1 MDIRNI
7 RHMSAV
13 TGQRLENAPQ
23 AGQVALLYAGVTM
36 GLHALVTAIDWI
48 LSQQVNASGGL
59 SNLGTRSVFQAIQTM
74 LPLVLPLITMCL
86 DVGYLAAMLRV
97 ARRQFVSPQT
107 LRLGFDRFWVLL
119 RLTVIR
125 GAIFTAI
132 GFGCMYIGIS
142 IYLMTPLAQPLKELM
157 IPLLQDQ
164 SLLSGGLAI
173 DEATYNQLVSAMTP
187 ALLIS
192 GGIFLVGTAPV
203 LFQYRMA
210 EYVVVDKPA
219 GMLIHPSRS
228 QFTDTLA
235 NFVAGYYQKT
245 GQAAA
250 FHPVTRLDRDT
261 FGVVLLGK
269 NSHIHA
275 LLSQNPLEKTYEALV
290 YGAPVREEG
299 VIDAPIAR
307 RPLPSLL
314 RQVSPEGKPSLTRYR
329 VLSRQEKTAVLALT
343 PVTGRTHQLRVHC
356 AYMGFPIVG
365 DPQYGSPESQAFS
378 KEMGAAT
385 QLLCAKTLRFSHPI
399 TKTPMEIVSTYTI
412 P

>member
-1 MDIRNI
+1 MQLTHIAR
-7 RHMSAV
+7 RSGRLSSFLREEMEMSA
-13 TGQRLENAPQ
+13 GLMNRLKWQDKLFVNGVPRHTDYPVAPGDVITVPLEEPEPQ
-23 AGQVALLYAGVTM
+23 YPAQEGSLTILYEDE
-36 GLHALVTAIDWI
+36 HI
-48 LSQQVNASGGL
+48 LA
-59 SNLGTRSVFQAIQTM
+59 
-74 LPLVLPLITMCL
+74 
-86 DVGYLAAMLRV
+86 
-97 ARRQFVSPQT
+97 
-107 LRLGFDRFWVLL
+107 
-119 RLTVIR
+119 
-125 GAIFTAI
+125 
-132 GFGCMYIGIS
+132 
-142 IYLMTPLAQPLKELM
+142 
-157 IPLLQDQ
+157 
-164 SLLSGGLAI
+164 
-173 DEATYNQLVSAMTP
+173 
-187 ALLIS
+187 
-192 GGIFLVGTAPV
+192 
-203 LFQYRMA
+203 
-210 EYVVVDKPA
+210 VDKPA

-245 GQAAA
+245 GQTAA

-269 NSHIHA
+269 NSHTHA

-290 YGAPVREEG
+290 YGAPTQAEG

-399 TKTPMEIVSTYTI
+399 TKTPMEITSTYTI

>member
-1 MDIRNI
+1 MQLTHIAWRSG
-7 RHMSAV
+7 RLSSFLREEMEMSA
-13 TGQRLENAPQ
+13 GLMNRLKWQDKLFVNGVPRHTDYPVAPGDVITVPLEEPEPQ
-23 AGQVALLYAGVTM
+23 YPAQEGSLTILYEDE
-36 GLHALVTAIDWI
+36 HI
-48 LSQQVNASGGL
+48 LA
-59 SNLGTRSVFQAIQTM
+59 
-74 LPLVLPLITMCL
+74 
-86 DVGYLAAMLRV
+86 
-97 ARRQFVSPQT
+97 
-107 LRLGFDRFWVLL
+107 
-119 RLTVIR
+119 
-125 GAIFTAI
+125 
-132 GFGCMYIGIS
+132 
-142 IYLMTPLAQPLKELM
+142 
-157 IPLLQDQ
+157 
-164 SLLSGGLAI
+164 
-173 DEATYNQLVSAMTP
+173 
-187 ALLIS
+187 
-192 GGIFLVGTAPV
+192 
-203 LFQYRMA
+203 
-210 EYVVVDKPA
+210 VDKPA

-269 NSHIHA
+269 NSHTHA

-290 YGAPVREEG
+290 YGAPTQAEG

-378 KEMGAAT
+378 REMGAAT

-399 TKTPMEIVSTYTI
+399 TKTPMEITSTYTI

>member
-1 MDIRNI
+1 MQLTHIAR
-7 RHMSAV
+7 RSGRLSSFLREEMEMSA
-13 TGQRLENAPQ
+13 GLMNRLKWQDKLFVNGVPRHTDYPVAPGDVITVPLEEPEPSYPAQ
-23 AGQVALLYAGVTM
+23 EGSLTILYEDE
-36 GLHALVTAIDWI
+36 HI
-48 LSQQVNASGGL
+48 LA
-59 SNLGTRSVFQAIQTM
+59 
-74 LPLVLPLITMCL
+74 
-86 DVGYLAAMLRV
+86 
-97 ARRQFVSPQT
+97 
-107 LRLGFDRFWVLL
+107 
-119 RLTVIR
+119 
-125 GAIFTAI
+125 
-132 GFGCMYIGIS
+132 
-142 IYLMTPLAQPLKELM
+142 
-157 IPLLQDQ
+157 
-164 SLLSGGLAI
+164 
-173 DEATYNQLVSAMTP
+173 
-187 ALLIS
+187 
-192 GGIFLVGTAPV
+192 
-203 LFQYRMA
+203 
-210 EYVVVDKPA
+210 VDKPA

-269 NSHIHA
+269 NSHTHA

-290 YGAPVREEG
+290 YGAPAQAEG

-329 VLSRQEKTAVLALT
+329 RLSRQEKTAVLALT

-378 KEMGAAT
+378 REMGAPT
-385 QLLCAKTLRFSHPI
+385 QLLCAKTLRFPHPI

>member
-1 MDIRNI
+1 MQLTHIAR
-7 RHMSAV
+7 RSGRLSSFLREEMEMSA
-13 TGQRLENAPQ
+13 GLMNRLKWQDKLFVNGVPRHTDYPVAPGDVITVPLEEPEPQ
-23 AGQVALLYAGVTM
+23 YPAQEGSLTILYEDE
-36 GLHALVTAIDWI
+36 HI
-48 LSQQVNASGGL
+48 LA
-59 SNLGTRSVFQAIQTM
+59 
-74 LPLVLPLITMCL
+74 
-86 DVGYLAAMLRV
+86 
-97 ARRQFVSPQT
+97 
-107 LRLGFDRFWVLL
+107 
-119 RLTVIR
+119 
-125 GAIFTAI
+125 
-132 GFGCMYIGIS
+132 
-142 IYLMTPLAQPLKELM
+142 
-157 IPLLQDQ
+157 
-164 SLLSGGLAI
+164 
-173 DEATYNQLVSAMTP
+173 
-187 ALLIS
+187 
-192 GGIFLVGTAPV
+192 
-203 LFQYRMA
+203 
-210 EYVVVDKPA
+210 VDKPA

-261 FGVVLLGK
+261 FGAVLLGK
-269 NSHIHA
+269 NSHTHA

-290 YGAPVREEG
+290 YGAPTQAEG

-329 VLSRQEKTAVLALT
+329 VLSWQEKTALLALT

-385 QLLCAKTLRFSHPI
+385 QLLCAKILRFSLPI